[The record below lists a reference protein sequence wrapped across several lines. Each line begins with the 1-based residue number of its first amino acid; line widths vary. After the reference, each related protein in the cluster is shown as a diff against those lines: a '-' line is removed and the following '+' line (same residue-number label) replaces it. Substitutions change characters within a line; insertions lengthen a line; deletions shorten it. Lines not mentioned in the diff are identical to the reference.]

1 MEIAKYL
8 TPLALAVWLMTQV
21 KFVDGVAELRTYA
34 QTRQDIDKLVNMLNN
49 RYGLICSIYVRKNGY
64 YRIILPKES
73 VELVQT
79 IVSPLKLPNLNLK
92 IGDYKFTKVNNN
104 NYNTQSVDYFHYPSY
119 VITVIK

>member
-1 MEIAKYL
+1 MEIAKYF

-64 YRIILPKES
+64 YRIIFPKES

-92 IGDYKFTKVNNN
+92 IGDHKFTKVNNN
-104 NYNTQSVDYFHYPSY
+104 NYNTQSDDYFHYPSY